1 MQYLRNRKT
10 QHHQGDRNGNREKT
24 RPIRPYPSTHFP
36 LEKMISSIFVY
47 ALSSIAAIF
56 KFVERLYYEVHVAF
70 NDPIVHGLNQR
81 GE

>member
-1 MQYLRNRKT
+1 MGLVKR
-10 QHHQGDRNGNREKT
+10 
-24 RPIRPYPSTHFP
+24 YPSNSQNRLEEVSVNLFVRYPETQFL
-36 LEKMISSIFVY
+36 LEKMISSSFVY